1 MRLGS
6 SEVVISKK
14 SMIYEL
20 YGNEKIN
27 ERHRHRY
34 EVNKNY
40 FDIIQDDNFT
50 FTGFYGELAETF
62 ELSNHIFF
70 MGVQFHPEFKST
82 PWASSPPY
90 QGLIDAAIKRKQN
103 GN

>member
-6 SEVVISKK
+6 SEVVITKK

-20 YGNEKIN
+20 YGKEKIN

-62 ELSNHIFF
+62 ELSIIYFSWVYNSTLNL
-70 MGVQFHPEFKST
+70 KST
-82 PWASSPPY
+82 PWASSL
-90 QGLIDAAIKRKQN
+90 LIK
-103 GN
+103 G

>member
-1 MRLGS
+1 MLKF
-6 SEVVISKK
+6 ENTYLKK
-14 SMIYEL
+14 IKL
-20 YGNEKIN
+20 LT
-27 ERHRHRY
+27 RF
-34 EVNKNY
+34 NKNY